1 MKSKK
6 RSAIVAGIGAIIFL
20 AITWSV
26 FPLVYLWIISFAGLG
41 ALPARLEL
49 PKRLTLANWKE
60 ILYAGETIWPY
71 MLNSLIVGGITV
83 AITLAIALPGAYSF
97 SRYKT
102 KANNAMFTSLLF
114 FRMMPYISL
123 VIPLFFMMK
132 EYGLLGSRL
141 GLSLSHLV
149 YTVPVGIWLMKGYF
163 DLLGPEMEEAALVDG
178 ANRFQAFWRISV
190 PLSAP
195 GMAVTAMFTFLLSYI
210 EFLFAVIL
218 TRKLTFTLP
227 VRLAAYMTIH
237 ETYWRLIACSSI
249 ITLIPMIILFA
260 FLQRHLVRGFTM
272 GAIK

>member
-1 MKSKK
+1 
-6 RSAIVAGIGAIIFL
+6 
-20 AITWSV
+20 
-26 FPLVYLWIISFAGLG
+26 
-41 ALPARLEL
+41 
-49 PKRLTLANWKE
+49 
-60 ILYAGETIWPY
+60 
-71 MLNSLIVGGITV
+71 
-83 AITLAIALPGAYSF
+83 
-97 SRYKT
+97 
-102 KANNAMFTSLLF
+102 
-114 FRMMPYISL
+114 
-123 VIPLFFMMK
+123 
-132 EYGLLGSRL
+132 
-141 GLSLSHLV
+141 
-149 YTVPVGIWLMKGYF
+149 MKGYF